1 MTSTRHDRVFIK
13 RRTGFVRLCL
23 QHGMAIRPVYAFG
36 ENGLYWNLQRGW
48 DFRLKVLNKNAFP
61 AIMTWGHPLIPLL
74 PRSNVDMKI
83 VIGAPIVLP
92 KIDNPSK
99 DVVKQWHDKY
109 VAALVKLFEDHKEDY
124 YGPEVA
130 KTTKLEVW

>member
-1 MTSTRHDRVFIK
+1 M
-13 RRTGFVRLCL
+13 
-23 QHGMAIRPVYAFG
+23 
-36 ENGLYWNLQRGW
+36 
-48 DFRLKVLNKNAFP
+48 
-61 AIMTWGHPLIPLL
+61 IPLL

-99 DVVKQWHDKY
+99 DVVKQWHDRY